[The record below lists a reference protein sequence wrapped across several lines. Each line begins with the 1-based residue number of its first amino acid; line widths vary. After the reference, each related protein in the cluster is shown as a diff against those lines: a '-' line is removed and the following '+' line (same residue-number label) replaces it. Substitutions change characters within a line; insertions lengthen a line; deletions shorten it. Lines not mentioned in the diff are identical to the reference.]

1 MEISVKPTLLVIA
14 VALVLAP
21 AAGFAH
27 GQAPQAAHG
36 GRVQDAHGSWVE
48 FVAKGDQVEI
58 YVTDEHGDP
67 IPASR
72 ISGMASVL
80 IGGQPHKVQL
90 VPAGGHVLTG
100 KLPVPPPDNPVATV
114 SLKIAG
120 KPATARFAST
130 G

>member
-1 MEISVKPTLLVIA
+1 MKPTTLALAA
-14 VALVLAP
+14 VLALAP

-36 GRVQDAHGSWVE
+36 GQVQDAHGNWVE
-48 FVAKGDQVEI
+48 FVVRGDQVEI
-58 YVTDEHGDP
+58 YVTDEHGNP

-72 ISGMASVL
+72 VSGTASMLIS
-80 IGGQPHKVQL
+80 GQPHKVQL
-90 VPAGGHVLTG
+90 APAEGNELTG
-100 KLPVPPPDNPVATV
+100 KLPVPVSDNPVATV

-120 KPATARFAST
+120 KTATARFASA